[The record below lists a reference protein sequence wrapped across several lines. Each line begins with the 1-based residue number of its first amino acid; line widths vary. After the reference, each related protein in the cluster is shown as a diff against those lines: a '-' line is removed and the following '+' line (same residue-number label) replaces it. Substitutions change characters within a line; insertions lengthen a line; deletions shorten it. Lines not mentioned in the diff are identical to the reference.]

1 MFCYWKSSISWY
13 SFYMKYTHVELVLKG
28 AVTRGSCWDDG
39 ILLALTFS
47 PMTRRRAIHFCGS
60 FTCQLQDLSAR
71 SELATPVH
79 FFWHRQTRVGSW
91 SNTCLSV
98 VIAVV
103 AGPLIILRGRSKN
116 VFSTRFS
123 RKELWYLLW
132 DSLSK
137 YRTFLREPTRRACH
151 EHDGGLL
158 SRSHR
163 GATVSR
169 ILERA

>member
-1 MFCYWKSSISWY
+1 M
-13 SFYMKYTHVELVLKG
+13 ME
-28 AVTRGSCWDDG
+28 SCSHWRFSQW
-39 ILLALTFS
+39 LAAEPF
-47 PMTRRRAIHFCGS
+47 IFVDH

-116 VFSTRFS
+116 VFSMRFS

-151 EHDGGLL
+151 EHDGGLFQANASIANNFFAGPTYPQCAIDAL
-158 SRSHR
+158 GYP
-163 GATVSR
+163 GASSNN
-169 ILERA
+169 